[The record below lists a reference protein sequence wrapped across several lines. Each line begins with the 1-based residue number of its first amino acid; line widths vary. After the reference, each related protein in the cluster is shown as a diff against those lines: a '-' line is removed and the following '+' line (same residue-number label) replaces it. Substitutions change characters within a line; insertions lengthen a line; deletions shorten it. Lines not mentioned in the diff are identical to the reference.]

1 MILIAIGANLTGEDG
16 STPIDTCRAAV
27 PFLCEIPGLS
37 FVALSNW
44 YRTPPQPRANQ
55 PDYCNGAIRF
65 FGEITPADLLAR
77 LHEIE
82 ARFGRQRAELNAART
97 LDLDIIDLNGIIRAT
112 PDPILPHPRAHLRAF
127 VLRPILD
134 VAPGWRHPVLHQNV
148 ATLLADLPPQGV
160 QPWHEDHA

>member
-127 VLRPILD
+127 VLLPLRD
-134 VAPGWRHPVLHQNV
+134 VAPGWVHPRSGQAIDALI
-148 ATLLADLPPQGV
+148 AALPPQDV
-160 QPWHEDHA
+160 AVLAD